1 MRFPS
6 TNDGRDDG
14 LDKVASDTPAIKKP
28 RVSGQAKTDSVAEEL
43 RVLEVKD
50 TSQMSELAI
59 KRHTAAKT
67 KLQLDLDRRTS
78 KQSAQAVQSS
88 ICAEAKLIREA
99 GAAAAKVRTMFSPE
113 ETKRLIYLR
122 TKHNAMWNHTGA
134 VMGLAAKV
142 VAVVVAAMA
151 TRSLQEAVVAAMT
164 AAVAGW
170 MCHKSWQRRQLEDI
184 HTVIVLI
191 LVTTALSRKYTLTFS
206 VRTVAFEER

>member
-1 MRFPS
+1 MEPTRCALVDRFPS

-28 RVSGQAKTDSVAEEL
+28 TVSGQAKTDSVAEEL

-67 KLQLDLDRRTS
+67 KLQLDLDKRKS

-113 ETKRLIYLR
+113 QTKRLIYLR

-142 VAVVVAAMA
+142 VAVVVAPPARCA
-151 TRSLQEAVVAAMT
+151 RCAHAAMRQD
-164 AAVAGW
+164 AVARA
-170 MCHKSWQRRQLEDI
+170 STE
-184 HTVIVLI
+184 T
-191 LVTTALSRKYTLTFS
+191 
-206 VRTVAFEER
+206 RTNAAGCA